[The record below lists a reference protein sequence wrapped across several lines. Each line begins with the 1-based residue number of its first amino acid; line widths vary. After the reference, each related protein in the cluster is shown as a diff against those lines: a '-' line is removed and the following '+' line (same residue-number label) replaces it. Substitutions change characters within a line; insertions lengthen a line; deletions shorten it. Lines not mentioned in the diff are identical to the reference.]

1 MSTWSYFKI
10 GLFVI
15 AATVIGVIGVIV
27 LGVGTIFQKQV
38 LVETYID
45 ESVQGLDIGSP
56 VKFRGVQ
63 VGKVEQITL
72 TNVQYPTRRRYV
84 LVRAGLYPSMFQYP
98 LVDVSDPGFMAEIEK
113 GLRVRLAAQGL
124 TGTAYLE
131 ADYLDPGRYPP
142 LSIDWQPSYPYI
154 PSARSTI
161 TRLTE
166 SIDTILRNLESIDIQ
181 RLTTVME
188 SSLVAVTKFTEAAN
202 LEKIGPQINAILTE
216 FAQTNH
222 QLKEIVNAPELKA
235 TIADASAAAGKARQ
249 IMENAEQPL
258 NRVLADLPETSEK
271 IKNVVGQL
279 ETVAADLP
287 ETAALLKQNL
297 RRLDRFI
304 ATQQQDLETV
314 VRNIRSISDSVKE
327 ITDDAKTY
335 PGQVLFGA
343 QPPPAKSLQR

>member
-1 MSTWSYFKI
+1 MGNWSYFKI
-10 GLFVI
+10 GIFVI
-15 AATVIGVIGVIV
+15 SALAVGIAGVII
-27 LGVGTIFQKQV
+27 LGVGALFQKQV

-72 TNVQYPTRRRYV
+72 TSVQYPTRRRYV

-98 LVDVSDPGFMAEIEK
+98 LVDVSDPGFMGEIEK

-131 ADYLDPGRYPP
+131 ADYLDPARHPP
-142 LSIDWQPSYPYI
+142 LPIDWQPTYPYI

-188 SSLVAVTKFTEAAN
+188 SSLMAVTKFTEAAN
-202 LEKIGPQINAILTE
+202 LEKIGPQINAILAE

-222 QLKEIVNAPELKA
+222 QLKQIVSGPELKS
-235 TIADASAAAGKARQ
+235 TIADASAAAGRARQ
-249 IMENAEQPL
+249 MIERAEQPL
-258 NRVLADLPETSEK
+258 NQVLADLPQTSEK
-271 IKNVVGQL
+271 IKNVVGKL
-279 ETVAADLP
+279 DAATTDLP
-287 ETAALLKQNL
+287 ETAAQLKQNL

-304 ATQQQDLETV
+304 AAQQQDLETV
-314 VRNIRSISDSVKE
+314 VRTIRAISENVKE

-335 PGQVLFGA
+335 PGQLLFGG